1 MTIQLYHAIIIEPS
15 NETAK
20 RICRYGG
27 IGRRVWFRSIW
38 GQPREG
44 SSPFARTIR
53 TERLRQGAFFISRF
67 PLKAGPLKAGALSK
81 TLLTGQI
88 AHNAIPQ
95 FPRRRQPSAM
105 SRQSSIAAA
114 SCTPQNR
121 GGQPQP
127 QGSRP
132 PLPYTCRPPSWQE
145 RGARKGS
152 PPAAPVYVPTCA
164 QGSPSPFAPIE
175 R

>member
-1 MTIQLYHAIIIEPS
+1 MKKVLARPRVFHYHWKS
-15 NETAK
+15 
-20 RICRYGG
+20 RGRGG

-121 GGQPQP
+121 GGQTQP

-152 PPAAPVYVPTCA
+152 PHAAPVYVPTCA
-164 QGSPSPFAPIE
+164 QGSASPFAPTE